1 MLQRFGG
8 EFIMIASR
16 TSDQTVKASQG
27 RIKGRTTQVDW
38 ILAMMTAIL
47 LVFGIMMVFSTTF
60 DLSYNWHGSRFVMLN
75 KHLWHLLFG
84 IASLVCCALL
94 DYRNLRIPIVAIG
107 MGMATITVLVL
118 VLIIGTDRG
127 LVAGSY
133 QPSELAKLV
142 TILYL
147 AVWMSSKQDKLKD
160 FWNGIAPFAILV
172 GIVATLII
180 LQPDISAAA
189 TVIVIAVL
197 MLFLAGA
204 AIVHLAGALLI
215 ALSVGYLVINFYPT
229 GQQRIAEYLAG
240 LRDITEGS
248 WHVRQAIVAFVD
260 GGIFGVGLG
269 KSAGKFSYL
278 PVPHT
283 DSVFAVI
290 GEELGLI
297 GSLIVVVL
305 FVGLCW
311 RGVLIAVRVQDS
323 FGKLLAGGLTGWIA
337 MEVIVNI
344 GVILG
349 VLPFA
354 GNALPLISYGGSSL
368 VVTLTGIGI
377 LMSISRYDLEIRPDR
392 ESRAIIDLRWW
403 NRRARLPS
411 NGSRR

>member
-1 MLQRFGG
+1 MLQGPGIKSFMTTK
-8 EFIMIASR
+8 ETINPALK
-16 TSDQTVKASQG
+16 TSQG
-27 RIKGRTTQVDW
+27 RINGRPTQVDW
-38 ILAMMTAIL
+38 ILAMMTGT
-47 LVFGIMMVFSTTF
+47 LVLFGIMMVFSTTF
-60 DLSYNWHGSRFVMLN
+60 DLSYYWYGSRFVMLV
-75 KHLWHLLFG
+75 KHLWHLSVGL
-84 IASLVCCALL
+84 IALVLCALV
-94 DYRNLRIPIVAIG
+94 DYRKLRLPIVAVCMLI
-107 MGMATITVLVL
+107 ATIFILILVL
-118 VLIIGTDRG
+118 FIGIDRG

-142 TILYL
+142 TVIYL
-147 AVWMSSKQDKLKD
+147 AVWMSSKQDQLKD
-160 FWNGIAPFAILV
+160 FWYGMAPFAVVV
-172 GIVATLII
+172 GIIAGLII

-189 TVIVIAVL
+189 TILVIAVL
-197 MLFLAGA
+197 MFFLAGA
-204 AIVHLAGALLI
+204 AIVQLGGALLI
-215 ALSVGYLVINFYPT
+215 ASLVGYLVITINTT
-229 GQQRIAEYLAG
+229 GQQRIAEYVAG

-248 WHVRQAIVAFVD
+248 WHVRQAIVGFVD

-283 DSVFAVI
+283 DSIFAVV

-305 FVGLCW
+305 FVVLCW
-311 RGVLIAVRVQDS
+311 RGILIAVRVQDP

-337 MEVIVNI
+337 LEAIVNI

-354 GNALPLISYGGSSL
+354 GNALPLVSYGGSSL
-368 VVTLTGIGI
+368 VVTLIGIGI
-377 LMSISRYDLEIRPDR
+377 LLSISRHDLEVRPDR

-411 NGSRR
+411 NSSRH